1 MKKRPNDWDKSQDRE
16 TSIVS
21 DDQRSP
27 QLFQDKQREATLH
40 RENLP
45 RGTREGRSHYLA
57 RIASIEMAK
66 IGRNEP
72 CPCGSGKKYKQ
83 CCLAKDEVARSA
95 PSVAAQADDHL
106 PHHHPRFCKNCNA
119 NIDAAARGVLA
130 LIDAGKLDAAEQ
142 AAQAMMRRWPDI
154 HDGYDCFGM
163 VCEAR
168 GNNREAADYYRKVIA
183 MAREEPSFY
192 EHDFAE
198 YYEKLIRRLDPA
210 SMGARPPNPR
220 DI

>member
-1 MKKRPNDWDKSQDRE
+1 
-16 TSIVS
+16 
-21 DDQRSP
+21 
-27 QLFQDKQREATLH
+27 
-40 RENLP
+40 
-45 RGTREGRSHYLA
+45 
-57 RIASIEMAK
+57 MAK

-83 CCLAKDEVARSA
+83 CCLAKDEAARLA

-130 LIDAGKLDAAEQ
+130 LIDAGKLDDAEQ

-183 MAREEPSFY
+183 MAREEPSYY

-198 YYEKLIRRLDPA
+198 YYEKIIRRLDPA
-210 SMGARPPNPR
+210 SMGALPPNPR

>member
-1 MKKRPNDWDKSQDRE
+1 
-16 TSIVS
+16 
-21 DDQRSP
+21 
-27 QLFQDKQREATLH
+27 
-40 RENLP
+40 
-45 RGTREGRSHYLA
+45 
-57 RIASIEMAK
+57 MAK

-83 CCLAKDEVARSA
+83 CCLAKDAAARSVPA
-95 PSVAAQADDHL
+95 VAAQTADHL
-106 PHHHPRFCKNCNA
+106 PHHDPRLCQNCNA
-119 NIDAAARGVLA
+119 NIDTAARGVVA

-142 AAQAMMRRWPDI
+142 AAQAMMRRWPEI

-168 GNNREAADYYRKVIA
+168 GNYREAADNYRKVIA
-183 MAREEPSFY
+183 MAREEPSLY
-192 EHDFAE
+192 EHDFTE

-210 SMGARPPNPR
+210 SMGALPPNPR

>member
-1 MKKRPNDWDKSQDRE
+1 M
-16 TSIVS
+16 
-21 DDQRSP
+21 
-27 QLFQDKQREATLH
+27 
-40 RENLP
+40 
-45 RGTREGRSHYLA
+45 A
-57 RIASIEMAK
+57 R

-83 CCLAKDEVARSA
+83 CCLVKDAAAGSA
-95 PSVAAQADDHL
+95 PTVAAQAADHL
-106 PHHHPRFCKNCNA
+106 PHHHPRFCKDCNA

-142 AAQAMMRRWPDI
+142 AAQAMMMRWPDI

-168 GNNREAADYYRKVIA
+168 GNNRKAADYYRKVIA
-183 MAREEPSFY
+183 MARKEPSFY
-192 EHDFAE
+192 EDDFPE

-210 SMGARPPNPR
+210 SMGALPPNPR

>member
-1 MKKRPNDWDKSQDRE
+1 
-16 TSIVS
+16 
-21 DDQRSP
+21 
-27 QLFQDKQREATLH
+27 
-40 RENLP
+40 
-45 RGTREGRSHYLA
+45 
-57 RIASIEMAK
+57 MAK

-83 CCLAKDEVARSA
+83 CCLAKNQAA
-95 PSVAAQADDHL
+95 GSVPTVVAQAEDHL
-106 PHHHPRFCKNCNA
+106 PHHHPHFCKNCNA

-142 AAQAMMRRWPDI
+142 AAQAMMMRWPDI

-168 GNNREAADYYRKVIA
+168 GNNRQAADYYRKVIA
-183 MAREEPSFY
+183 MARKDPSFY
-192 EHDFAE
+192 EDDFSE

-210 SMGARPPNPR
+210 SMGALPPNPR

>member
-1 MKKRPNDWDKSQDRE
+1 
-16 TSIVS
+16 
-21 DDQRSP
+21 
-27 QLFQDKQREATLH
+27 
-40 RENLP
+40 
-45 RGTREGRSHYLA
+45 
-57 RIASIEMAK
+57 MAK

-83 CCLAKDEVARSA
+83 CCLAKDEAARLA

-130 LIDAGKLDAAEQ
+130 LIDAGKLDDAEQ
-142 AAQAMMRRWPDI
+142 AAQAMMSRWPDI

-183 MAREEPSFY
+183 MAHKEPSFY
-192 EHDFAE
+192 EDDFPE
-198 YYEKLIRRLDPA
+198 YYEKLIRHLDSA
-210 SMGARPPNPR
+210 SMGALPPNPR

>member
-1 MKKRPNDWDKSQDRE
+1 
-16 TSIVS
+16 
-21 DDQRSP
+21 
-27 QLFQDKQREATLH
+27 
-40 RENLP
+40 
-45 RGTREGRSHYLA
+45 
-57 RIASIEMAK
+57 MAK
-66 IGRNEP
+66 IGRNEL

-83 CCLAKDEVARSA
+83 CCLARNEAPASA
-95 PSVAAQADDHL
+95 PTVAAQAVDHL

-142 AAQAMMRRWPDI
+142 AAQAMMMRWPDI

-168 GNNREAADYYRKVIA
+168 GNNRQAADYYRKVIA
-183 MAREEPSFY
+183 MARKDPSFY
-192 EHDFAE
+192 EDDFAE
-198 YYEKLIRRLDPA
+198 YYEKLIRRLDPT
-210 SMGARPPNPR
+210 SMGALPPNPR